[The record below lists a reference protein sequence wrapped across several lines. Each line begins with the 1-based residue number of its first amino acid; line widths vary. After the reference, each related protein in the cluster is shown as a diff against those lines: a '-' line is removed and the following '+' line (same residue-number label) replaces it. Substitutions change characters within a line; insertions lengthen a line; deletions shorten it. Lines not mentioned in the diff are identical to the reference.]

1 MGIRGDL
8 GQRLHSVEVLI
19 PIHRELHYEL
29 SLIPMLHRK
38 KVPLEILKLQSQPW
52 MKLKHPDLP

>member
-38 KVPLEILKLQSQPW
+38 KVPLEMKLQSQPW
-52 MKLKHPDLP
+52 RKLKHPDLP